1 MEQIESVSDVLS
13 DCEHLNFEEWGN
25 LEIDERIEVLNSL
38 EKQIADIEKRPP
50 CHISASPMAEGVLG
64 GYNPE
69 TKGIE
74 LNEHM
79 IESSGNDYIYYT
91 ELLDTLIHEG
101 RHAYQDYNVNVNE
114 VHSRHSEVESW
125 AETMEGGKWDYWGDT
140 SSLLGQRLY
149 EQQSIEIDARNF
161 AADVINKFNEK
172 QMV

>member
-1 MEQIESVSDVLS
+1 
-13 DCEHLNFEEWGN
+13 
-25 LEIDERIEVLNSL
+25 
-38 EKQIADIEKRPP
+38 
-50 CHISASPMAEGVLG
+50 MAEGVLG

-101 RHAYQDYNVNVNE
+101 RHAYQDYNVNENE